1 MTAHSHARLAAQP
14 TIQTLDIRSS
24 KGALTGRQLLHG
36 EAQPQCGGALRRR
49 DDERVTGPQGRFQ
62 MGRKFQQRDPV

>member
-1 MTAHSHARLAAQP
+1 MTVHTHARLAAQP
-14 TIQTLDIRSS
+14 AIQTLDIRCS
-24 KGALTGRQLLHG
+24 KGTLTGRQLLHG
-36 EAQPQCGGALRRR
+36 EAQPQRGGALRRR